1 LLNKKEIIERLIYED
16 ILKSKSTPPTFFP
29 KQMKMLNTLCER
41 YSQEFMSVV
50 TFDRKFDSL
59 EVLISPLSKKILDKK
74 FRAFNFKVDLSK
86 YPIYNIGD
94 KEGED
99 IILKKQ
105 NKTVKDFLDE

>member
-1 LLNKKEIIERLIYED
+1 MLNKKEIIERLIYED

-59 EVLISPLSKKILDKK
+59 EVLISPLSKKILDKI
-74 FRAFNFKVDLSK
+74 L
-86 YPIYNIGD
+86 
-94 KEGED
+94 ELL
-99 IILKKQ
+99 ILK
-105 NKTVKDFLDE
+105 